1 MARSRATR
9 SERSAPHSNAFQD
22 NTGFSR
28 RWFLAQT
35 AGLSSVLL
43 ANREAMSQAK
53 TPRPK
58 VAAIFTV
65 LRFRSHAYNILEN
78 FLGPYYFNGEL
89 TDPGV
94 DVVAFYAD
102 QFPADDMARE
112 VSQRF
117 NIPLFESI
125 DAALCVGGK
134 RLAVDGVLSIA
145 EHGDYPFNERGQ
157 HMYPRKAFFDQAV
170 AVMKRSGRFVPYFND
185 KHLSYRWDWAREMVD
200 TARAHGIPLMAGS
213 SVPLAQRL
221 PPLQLPPGAR
231 IEEAVSIHGGGLESY
246 DFHGLEVL
254 QSIVESRLGGETGVA
269 RVRLFIG
276 EEFEQARAQGRW
288 SSDLVESAM
297 RAETRMNVKRQV
309 KPTLGVFAAPTAQP
323 ATGQPARP
331 TGPHAIEVIYQD
343 GLKATVLKMNG
354 SSDRWN
360 FACRLRGESEPR
372 ATAFF
377 NSPWGNRGLF
387 KALSHAIQ
395 HLFIHGTEPYPV
407 ERTLLTT
414 GATEAVMRSY
424 EAGGAPI
431 ETPHLHIAYPAND
444 WTAMR
449 EFGQTWNIIT
459 ADTPQPTEFAPRPFA
474 DLKRR

>member
-1 MARSRATR
+1 MAPSTAPRSKC
-9 SERSAPHSNAFQD
+9 SAPNSKARLSNA
-22 NTGFSR
+22 GPSR
-28 RWFLAQT
+28 RRFLAQT

-43 ANREAMSQAK
+43 ANHEALSQAK

-65 LRFRSHAYNILEN
+65 LRFRSHAYNLLEN

-125 DAALCVGGK
+125 DAALCLGGK

-157 HMYPRKAFFDQAV
+157 HMYPRKSFFDQAV
-170 AVMKRSGRFVPYFND
+170 AVMKRSDRYVPYFND
-185 KHLSYRWDWAREMVD
+185 KHLSYRWDWAREMYD

-213 SVPLAQRL
+213 SVPLAQRM
-221 PPLQLPPGAR
+221 PPLQLPPGGV

-254 QSIVESRLGGETGVA
+254 QSIVESRPGGETGIA
-269 RVRLFIG
+269 RVQLLIG

-297 RAETRMNVKRQV
+297 QAEERMNVKRQV

-323 ATGQPARP
+323 ATQQRSRP
-331 TGPHAIEVIYQD
+331 TGPHAIEVVYKD
-343 GLKATVLKMNG
+343 GLKATVLKLSS

-360 FACRLRGESEPR
+360 FACRVRGESEPR

-395 HLFIHGTEPYPV
+395 HLFVHGAEPYPA

-424 EAGGAPI
+424 EAGGEPI
-431 ETPHLHIAYPAND
+431 ETPHLQIAYQAND

-449 EFGQTWNIIT
+449 ELGQTWNIIT
-459 ADTPQPTEFAPRPFA
+459 ADTPQPTEFAPRPFTE
-474 DLKRR
+474 LKRR